1 MASKIV
7 RTDWSWYNSGIDR
20 TEIRGHIECDGPVDL
35 PPNVDAFSG
44 YRLTIGCTAHTIDGD
59 NMYMMAS
66 NGTWYVLRDDSTYYT
81 IAQVNALLADK
92 QDLLTFDP
100 APTSGSTNPAE
111 SGGIF
116 DAIATA
122 AAAATAAAFGPG
134 QQLLVNGAP
143 PDSDNHYNLDL
154 LRDPGFYNTGAAGP
168 VQYIDGKPNDT
179 DITSVR
185 ADIIVLGFYG
195 GRTLQV
201 WIPNRASNL
210 HAYAELYIR
219 SYANSWNKWRG
230 IYGTQI
236 N

>member
-1 MASKIV
+1 MGSKIV
-7 RTDWSWYNSGIDR
+7 ETYWSWYNSSIQR
-20 TEIRGHIECDGPVDL
+20 TEIRALIECDSNVDL

-44 YRLTIGCTAHTIDGD
+44 YRLTIGCKAHTIDGD

-81 IAQVNALLADK
+81 ISQVNALLAQK
-92 QDLLTFDP
+92 QDLLTFDT
-100 APTSGSTNPAE
+100 APTSGSTNPVE

-116 DAIATA
+116 SAIASA
-122 AAAATAAAFGPG
+122 VAGVFGPG
-134 QQLLVNGAP
+134 EQLLVNGNP
-143 PDSDNHYNLDL
+143 PDNDNRYNLDS
-154 LRDPGFYNTGAAGP
+154 LRTPGFYNSGAAGP

-195 GRTLQV
+195 GRTLQI
-201 WIPNRASNL
+201 WIPNRTTNAQ
-210 HAYAELYIR
+210 AFAEMYTR
-219 SYANSWNKWRG
+219 SYGTSWTAWRG

-236 N
+236 

>member
-44 YRLTIGCTAHTIDGD
+44 YRLTIGCTAHTINGD

-100 APTSGSTNPAE
+100 SPTSGSDNAIS
-111 SGGIF
+111 SGAVFSALAALLSGIM
-116 DAIATA
+116 
-122 AAAATAAAFGPG
+122 GPG
-134 QQLLVNGAP
+134 TRIQGTVDTPFDINNLKTSGAFFIGSYQ
-143 PDSDNHYNLDL
+143 DLSDIRNY
-154 LRDPGFYNTGAAGP
+154 
-168 VQYIDGKPNDT
+168 PNDT
-179 DITSVR
+179 DIGNVR
-185 ADIIVLGFYG
+185 ANLYVLEFFGTNRCFQIY
-195 GRTLQV
+195 V
-201 WIPNRASNL
+201 PNRTSN
-210 HAYAELYIR
+210 AQAFAELYIR
-219 SYANSWNKWRG
+219 SYGSSWQSWRG

-236 N
+236 